1 MRQPQIS
8 GDDRVRENGPL
19 TPEKTNNF
27 TQSCISE
34 IDWDG
39 PTDPENP
46 VNWSRKKKWL
56 NMFSISFLT
65 LLTPLTSS
73 IVAPAQ
79 GPVMKEFQ
87 ITSRIL
93 ASFVVSIYLVGFA
106 FGPLFLAP
114 LSEIYGRLRIYQIG
128 TFIFV
133 IWNVAGA
140 LAPNIGALLAFR
152 LLAGISGSSP
162 ITLGAGSI
170 ADMFALEE
178 RGLALSIYGLGP
190 LLGPIIGPIAG
201 GFLSEARSWRWIFW
215 LLTIVSGVGFIM
227 VIVLQSETYEPV
239 LLRKRADRVKR
250 ELGHSNV
257 YETTYGFSQGATGL
271 VFISIG
277 VGSLFALVFFG
288 LCSDKLQNAL
298 IAKNDGQAEPEFRL
312 PPSIPGSFL
321 IPVGLFWYGW
331 SAEMHVHWI
340 MPIIGLGLIG
350 FGMIASLL
358 PFQAYLVDSF
368 GKYAASAIAANTVFR
383 SLVGAFLPLAGS
395 SINVALANYFLH
407 LWQANPFEPTIP
419 SFTVASAAE
428 SSTQA
433 IPKDFLT
440 MMS

>member
-27 TQSCISE
+27 TQSCIRE

-215 LLTIVSGVGFIM
+215 LLTIVV
-227 VIVLQSETYEPV
+227 
-239 LLRKRADRVKR
+239 
-250 ELGHSNV
+250 
-257 YETTYGFSQGATGL
+257 
-271 VFISIG
+271 
-277 VGSLFALVFFG
+277 
-288 LCSDKLQNAL
+288 
-298 IAKNDGQAEPEFRL
+298 
-312 PPSIPGSFL
+312 
-321 IPVGLFWYGW
+321 
-331 SAEMHVHWI
+331 
-340 MPIIGLGLIG
+340 
-350 FGMIASLL
+350 
-358 PFQAYLVDSF
+358 
-368 GKYAASAIAANTVFR
+368 
-383 SLVGAFLPLAGS
+383 
-395 SINVALANYFLH
+395 
-407 LWQANPFEPTIP
+407 
-419 SFTVASAAE
+419 
-428 SSTQA
+428 SSTRKCYEY
-433 IPKDFLT
+433 I
-440 MMS
+440 